1 MKYPK
6 PGYHNPLVSVHV
18 FDLGRYLERVADLGG
33 EEVPAEEETLTLDW
47 DGRRPVEDSV
57 VLEVAWV
64 GNGSL
69 VLKEVNRNAD
79 DGNVLVFDLD
89 DVDSFVRSRGRVVRR
104 LGREGE
110 EGDSGWIDNVC
121 YFLFS
126 LLLCAMMLMV
136 VVRNKRYTPS
146 LPLRGRPLWT

>member
-33 EEVPAEEETLTLDW
+33 EDVPAEEETLTLDW

-110 EGDSGWIDNVC
+110 EGDSGWIDNVR
-121 YFLFS
+121 YSFLGA
-126 LLLCAMMLMV
+126 CNNADGG
-136 VVRNKRYTPS
+136 VRNKRYTPS
-146 LPLRGRPLWT
+146 LPLRGRPL